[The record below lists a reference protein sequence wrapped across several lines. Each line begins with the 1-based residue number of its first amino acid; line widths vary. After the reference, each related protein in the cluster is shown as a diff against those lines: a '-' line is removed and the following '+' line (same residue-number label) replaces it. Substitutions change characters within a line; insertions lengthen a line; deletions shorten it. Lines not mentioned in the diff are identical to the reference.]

1 MAEIPVEEF
10 IQFLDDETEIDR
22 NASKLLEYPVFSTND
37 ASWDEAIAFIQVSV
51 SYAAQ
56 KISEAHQAAHSIVAE
71 EGNSA
76 NSNSD
81 FSTSIP
87 LMQSNNTT
95 RNLLP
100 AKADLVVSL
109 SLKSVNASSAFD
121 DTLWI
126 KHTIYTGIDDVWK
139 NNIFTIENTASN
151 GAVESSTPV
160 DITQGLI
167 EYLEEGEIEFLFC
180 NPSNTNDILGRVVV
194 PLSSFLQQTAGIS
207 GSFSIS
213 SPAGDG
219 SIGEVSISVF
229 FEHHRMATIPAN
241 NIPIEV
247 ESTDIATKTMNDIGE
262 EGQYLLPL
270 IDVNYTVRNVDTLD
284 SFAGYKRKG

>member
-1 MAEIPVEEF
+1 M
-10 IQFLDDETEIDR
+10 LLK
-22 NASKLLEYPVFSTND
+22 KLAY
-37 ASWDEAIAFIQVSV
+37 
-51 SYAAQ
+51 
-56 KISEAHQAAHSIVAE
+56 QAAHSIVAE

-81 FSTSIP
+81 FSTSIL
-87 LMQSNNTT
+87 LMQSNSTT

-109 SLKSVNASSAFD
+109 SLASVNASSAFD

-229 FEHHRMATIPAN
+229 FEHHRMTTIPAN

-247 ESTDIATKTMNDIGE
+247 
-262 EGQYLLPL
+262 GQL
-270 IDVNYTVRNVDTLD
+270 T
-284 SFAGYKRKG
+284 